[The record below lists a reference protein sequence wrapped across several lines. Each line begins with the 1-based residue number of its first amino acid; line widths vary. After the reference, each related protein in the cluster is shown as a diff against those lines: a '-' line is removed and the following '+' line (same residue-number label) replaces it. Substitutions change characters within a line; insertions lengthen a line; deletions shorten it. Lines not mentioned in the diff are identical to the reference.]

1 MIWRK
6 ARFHGM
12 RFTSTRQKRI
22 ESTQYIPR
30 KVSNDAA
37 ARDNVSRMGRVSL
50 GAHNGAPL
58 CRWCTVVGVDSPVW
72 WERIPGSPPGSLMTY
87 AGSLVYVRARTHTQ
101 MRRRSPSWRTIQRT
115 SYANC
120 TRVRVHSLTR
130 ARARTH
136 LPHETQKRDANWPHQ
151 SEQTMPDA
159 ADGSTN
165 VWLAK
170 SPYGT

>member
-1 MIWRK
+1 MVRANPGVTPGVTNDIRRLSRVR
-6 ARFHGM
+6 ARAYAH
-12 RFTSTRQKRI
+12 T
-22 ESTQYIPR
+22 
-30 KVSNDAA
+30 DAA
-37 ARDNVSRMGRVSL
+37 AIAILADDPTHELRELR
-50 GAHNGAPL
+50 A
-58 CRWCTVVGVDSPVW
+58 CTCVF
-72 WERIPGSPPGSLMTY
+72 
-87 AGSLVYVRARTHTQ
+87 
-101 MRRRSPSWRTIQRT
+101 
-115 SYANC
+115 
-120 TRVRVHSLTR
+120 